1 MSTDK
6 NSYIINEDKT
16 RENTA
21 LFLTLAVFF
30 FNHNCKKF
38 QEDFH
43 NDFHKSKEN

>member
-1 MSTDK
+1 MHNYTV
-6 NSYIINEDKT
+6 INEDDL
-16 RENTA
+16 RESYA